1 MKETGGSM
9 KSRSLWTHWDMY
21 QKDAWILSRREPVRP
36 QGYHDALSLLF
47 ERQRDSHLVSW
58 NNFLSWSYKE
68 VDDET
73 NRTKNWK
80 PLPLLK
86 DTARHKLGVVLRL
99 RTCWYRMRAFH
110 NGKAMPDWAVNPP
123 TNDEKPQSL
132 FAFSR
137 VQPLNS
143 IYTLAIRHS
152 NPFWLCLL
160 VL

>member
-9 KSRSLWTHWDMY
+9 KSRSLCTHWDMY
-21 QKDAWILSRREPVRP
+21 QKDAWVLSRREPVRP
-36 QGYHDALSLLF
+36 QGYHDALSWLF

-58 NNFLSWSYKE
+58 NNFPSWSYKE
-68 VDDET
+68 VDDEI

-86 DTARHKLGVVLRL
+86 DTARHNLGVVLRL

-123 TNDEKPQSL
+123 TETPVFVRVLKGSTTKQHLHSCNQTFKSFLTL
-132 FAFSR
+132 FAC
-137 VQPLNS
+137 
-143 IYTLAIRHS
+143 AI
-152 NPFWLCLL
+152 
-160 VL
+160 V